1 MSEPKRPEDIFVG
14 KSHKEWLDIGNERGW
29 LTGSNNSEVMGII
42 AEQASEIHRL
52 RSENS
57 GQTLTRS
64 RIDEALKEMEE
75 NTLLIDGFDEA
86 FLGFSQRINQPIL
99 AVYSYDGLVKV
110 CMDRDGM
117 EWEEAVE
124 YVDYNIVGA
133 WVGEQTPIIVMPL
146 ADY

>member
-1 MSEPKRPEDIFVG
+1 MSDKT
-14 KSHKEWLDIGNERGW
+14 NEE
-29 LTGSNNSEVMGII
+29 LMGII

-52 RSENS
+52 RNGNS

-86 FLGFSQRINQPIL
+86 FLGFSQRINEPTL

-110 CMDRDGM
+110 CMERDGM

-133 WVGEQTPIIVMPL
+133 WVGEQTPIIVMPIS
-146 ADY
+146 D

>member
-1 MSEPKRPEDIFVG
+1 MSDKT
-14 KSHKEWLDIGNERGW
+14 NEE
-29 LTGSNNSEVMGII
+29 LMGII

-52 RSENS
+52 RNKNS

-146 ADY
+146 VDY

>member
-1 MSEPKRPEDIFVG
+1 MFRVWRDRRLDRLSSPHGIGEKMSEQKRPEDIFVG
-14 KSHKEWLDIGNERGW
+14 KSLNDWKQIGEERGW
-29 LTGSNNSEVMGII
+29 VSQT
-42 AEQASEIHRL
+42 A
-52 RSENS
+52 
-57 GQTLTRS
+57 TLTRS
-64 RIDEALKEMEE
+64 RIDDALKEMEE

-146 ADY
+146 VDY

>member
-1 MSEPKRPEDIFVG
+1 MSEQKRPEDIFVG
-14 KSHKEWLDIGNERGW
+14 KSLNDWKQIGEERGW
-29 LTGSNNSEVMGII
+29 VSQT
-42 AEQASEIHRL
+42 A
-52 RSENS
+52 
-57 GQTLTRS
+57 TLTRS
-64 RIDEALKEMEE
+64 RIDDALKEMEE

-99 AVYSYDGLVKV
+99 AVYSYDRLVKV

>member
-1 MSEPKRPEDIFVG
+1 MSEQIRPEDIFVG
-14 KSHKEWLDIGNERGW
+14 KSLNDWKQIGEERGW
-29 LTGSNNSEVMGII
+29 VSQT
-42 AEQASEIHRL
+42 A
-52 RSENS
+52 
-57 GQTLTRS
+57 TLTRS
-64 RIDEALKEMEE
+64 RIDDALKEMEE

>member
-1 MSEPKRPEDIFVG
+1 MFRVWRDRRLDRLSSPHGIGEKMSEQKRPEDIFVG
-14 KSHKEWLDIGNERGW
+14 KSLNDWKQIGEERGW
-29 LTGSNNSEVMGII
+29 VSQT
-42 AEQASEIHRL
+42 A
-52 RSENS
+52 
-57 GQTLTRS
+57 TLTRS
-64 RIDEALKEMEE
+64 RIDDALKEMEE

>member
-1 MSEPKRPEDIFVG
+1 MSEQKRPEDIFVG
-14 KSHKEWLDIGNERGW
+14 KSLNDWKQIGEERGW
-29 LTGSNNSEVMGII
+29 VSQT
-42 AEQASEIHRL
+42 A
-52 RSENS
+52 
-57 GQTLTRS
+57 TLTRS
-64 RIDEALKEMEE
+64 RIDDALKEMEE

-110 CMDRDGM
+110 CMERDGM

-133 WVGEQTPIIVMPL
+133 WVGEQTPIIVMPIS
-146 ADY
+146 D